1 MKLLALLSV
10 FFLISLP
17 AFSQEEENDTQDMVH
32 NQLTAM
38 LKCDSSGA
46 ASAKMGL
53 GLARF
58 MMIGPEVSSEKAAA
72 IGARIDES
80 FAMLEKSKTCEDY
93 KKTYAKVSEVLLK
106 DANFDIEA
114 ELKKPEETK
123 MLQDVAHAIVT
134 QSKK

>member
-80 FAMLEKSKTCEDY
+80 
-93 KKTYAKVSEVLLK
+93 SEVLLK